1 MARRLALVTGASAG
15 IGAAIAK
22 VYAERGYDLALTAR
36 RADRLEALA
45 AEVKARHGAAS
56 LIIPADLSD
65 PGAPDAILAAITA
78 EGRAVDAL
86 VNNAGYGLPGT
97 YDKTSWAEQEAFL
110 HVLLM
115 SVCALSHKVLPGMRA
130 RRFGRIVNVASL
142 AGHLPGSAGHTLY
155 AAVKSF
161 LIKFSQSLNLENA
174 ETGVNVTA
182 VCPGF
187 TYSEFHDVNGT
198 RPMVAKMPDWLW
210 QDARAVAD
218 QGFEAC
224 ERNDAVCVTGGPNKA
239 IAALGKLMPDVLA
252 LQIMRAQSAKFRR
265 VE

>member
-15 IGAAIAK
+15 IGAAFAK

-36 RADRLEALA
+36 RTDRLEALA

-65 PGAPDAILAAITA
+65 PAAPDAILAAVTA
-78 EGRAVDAL
+78 EGRGVDAL

-97 YDKTSWAEQEAFL
+97 YDKTSWADQEAFL
-110 HVLLM
+110 QVMLV
-115 SVCALSHKVLPGMRA
+115 SVCALSHKVLPAMRA
-130 RRFGRIVNVASL
+130 RQFGRIVNVASL

-174 ETGVNVTA
+174 EAGVNVTA

-187 TYSEFHDVNGT
+187 TFSEFHDVNGT
-198 RPMVAKMPDWLW
+198 RPMVARMPDWLW

-239 IAALGKLMPDVLA
+239 IAVLGKLMPDVLA